1 MVGLTHY
8 GGITEMLQATPRG
21 WFSWNFVL
29 SDGEEEIADIRLAM
43 LREAGELVV
52 DGKTYRVNREA
63 IMSGAFVLTKDSL
76 ELARA
81 EKPSA
86 FQRSFQVSQDGR
98 SYTLGAES
106 ALRRRFVLKEN
117 GQLVGSV
124 YPVSA
129 FSRKCAVDLPAEIP
143 LPVRV
148 FMVWLVIILWK
159 RDSDSAA
166 AVATG

>member
-1 MVGLTHY
+1 
-8 GGITEMLQATPRG
+8 MLQATPRG
-21 WFSWNFVL
+21 WFSWNFVV
-29 SDGEEEIADIRLAM
+29 SEGGKEIADIRLAM

-52 DGKTYRVNREA
+52 QDNTYRVNREG
-63 IMSGAFVLTKDSL
+63 IMSGAFLLQDGVR

-86 FQRSFQVSQDGR
+86 FHRSFEVSHDGR
-98 SYTLGAES
+98 RYTLGAES
-106 ALRRRFVLKEN
+106 AFRRKFVLREN
-117 GQLVGSV
+117 SQAVGSV
-124 YPVSA
+124 YPANA
-129 FSRKCAVDLPAEIP
+129 FTRKCVVDLPTGIA

-166 AVATG
+166 TVAAG

>member
-1 MVGLTHY
+1 
-8 GGITEMLQATPRG
+8 
-21 WFSWNFVL
+21 
-29 SDGEEEIADIRLAM
+29 
-43 LREAGELVV
+43 
-52 DGKTYRVNREA
+52 
-63 IMSGAFVLTKDSL
+63 MSGAFVLLESER

-86 FQRSFQVSQDGR
+86 FHRSFEVSQNGK

-106 ALRRRFVLKEN
+106 AFRRKFVLKEN
-117 GQLVGSV
+117 GQLVGAV
-124 YPVSA
+124 HPFSA
-129 FSRKCAVDLPAEIP
+129 FSRKCVVDLPNEIP

-166 AVATG
+166 VVATG

>member
-1 MVGLTHY
+1 MSY
-8 GGITEMLQATPRG
+8 GGVTKMLQATPRG
-21 WFSWNFVL
+21 WFSWNFVV
-29 SDGEEEIADIRLAM
+29 SEGEEEVADIRLAM

-52 DGKTYRVNREA
+52 RDKSYRVNREG
-63 IMSGAFVLTKDSL
+63 IMSGAFILQEGDM

-86 FQRSFQVSQDGR
+86 FQRWFQVSHAGR
-98 SYTLGAES
+98 SYALGAES
-106 ALRRRFVLKEN
+106 AFRRKFVLREN
-117 GQLVGSV
+117 GRLVGSV
-124 YPVSA
+124 YPLNA
-129 FSRKCAVDLPAEIP
+129 FTRRCAVELPADIS

-166 AVATG
+166 VVAAG

>member
-1 MVGLTHY
+1 
-8 GGITEMLQATPRG
+8 MLQATPRG
-21 WFSWNFVL
+21 WFSWNFVI
-29 SDGEEEIADIRLAM
+29 SEGEKEVADIRLAM

-52 DGKTYRVNREA
+52 LDKTYRVNREG
-63 IMSGAFVLTKDSL
+63 IMSGGFLLQENDT

-86 FQRSFQVSQDGR
+86 FQRSFTVRYDGR
-98 SYTLGAES
+98 SFGLGAES
-106 ALRRRFVLKEN
+106 AFRRKFFLKEN
-117 GQLVGSV
+117 AEAVGSI
-124 YPVSA
+124 YPLNA
-129 FSRKCAVDLPAEIP
+129 FTRKCVVDLPSDIL

-166 AVATG
+166 VDATG

>member
-1 MVGLTHY
+1 
-8 GGITEMLQATPRG
+8 MLQATPCG
-21 WFSWNFVL
+21 WFSWNFVV
-29 SDGEEEIADIRLAM
+29 SDGEKPVADIRLAV

-52 DGKTYRVNREA
+52 EGLTYRVNREG
-63 IMSGAFVLTKDSL
+63 IMSGAFVLQKSDR

-86 FQRSFQVSQDGR
+86 FQRSFLVTQEGR

-106 ALRRRFVLKEN
+106 AFRRKFVLKEN

-124 YPVSA
+124 HPFNT
-129 FSRKCAVDLPAEIP
+129 FSRRCAVDLPAEIP

-159 RDSDSAA
+159 RDSDGAA
-166 AVATG
+166 VVATG

>member
-1 MVGLTHY
+1 
-8 GGITEMLQATPRG
+8 MLQATPRG
-21 WFSWNFVL
+21 WFSWNFL
-29 SDGEEEIADIRLAM
+29 ISEGENEVADIRLAM

-52 DGKTYRVNREA
+52 LDKTYRVNREG
-63 IMSGAFVLTKDSL
+63 IMSGAFVLQEGQM

-86 FQRSFQVSQDGR
+86 FQRSFLVSYDGR
-98 SYTLGAES
+98 SYSLGAES
-106 ALRRRFVLKEN
+106 AFRRRFVLKEN
-117 GQLVGSV
+117 DGRVGSI
-124 YPVSA
+124 YPLNA
-129 FSRKCAVDLPAEIP
+129 FTRKCAVDLPSDIL

-166 AVATG
+166 VVATG

>member
-1 MVGLTHY
+1 MSY
-8 GGITEMLQATPRG
+8 GGVTEMLQATPRG
-21 WFSWNFVL
+21 WFSWNFVV
-29 SDGEEEIADIRLAM
+29 SEGEEEVADIRLAM

-52 DGKTYRVNREA
+52 RDMSYRVNREG
-63 IMSGAFVLTKDSL
+63 IMSGAFVLLDGSM

-86 FQRSFQVSQDGR
+86 FQRSFQVSHAGK
-98 SYTLGAES
+98 SYALAAES
-106 ALRRRFVLKEN
+106 AFRRKFVLRES
-117 GQLVGSV
+117 GRPVGSV
-124 YPVSA
+124 YPLNA
-129 FSRKCAVDLPAEIP
+129 FTRRCVVDLPDEIS

-166 AVATG
+166 AVAAG